1 MGVQNREEWNKAY
14 RLTLTEDRSHKRIR
28 AYRFSKL
35 SLLIAAITVA
45 VVLIGGFYLLFAF
58 TPLRTTIPGY
68 PNAHSKRDAV
78 ANAIRI
84 DSLESTITR
93 WELYADNLGRVLSGE
108 QTLDLDS
115 IIKGNTTRYL
125 QNKSIEELQR
135 QDSILRE
142 TVRQEEQ
149 FGVSPEADRVLPI
162 NGQHFFP
169 PVKGVISQ
177 GYDKA
182 LHPGIDVTA
191 PANSVVSAVLD
202 GTVVFAGWD
211 DANGYS
217 LVIQHAGDILSTYKH
232 NQKLLKAAGDKV
244 TAGTPIALVGS
255 TGSLTTGEHL
265 HFELWYQGE
274 AVDPATYSSF

>member
-274 AVDPATYSSF
+274 AVDPATYISF

>member
-169 PVKGVISQ
+169 PVKGVISR

-274 AVDPATYSSF
+274 AVDPATYISF

>member
-1 MGVQNREEWNKAY
+1 MGEQNRVDWNKVF
-14 RLTLTEDRSHKRIR
+14 RLTLTEDRTHKRIR
-28 AYRFSKL
+28 AYRFSRL
-35 SLLIAAITVA
+35 SLLIAAITVV
-45 VVLIGGFYLLFAF
+45 VVLILGFYLLFAF

-93 WELYADNLGRVLSGE
+93 WELYADNLGRVLAGE
-108 QTLDLDS
+108 QTLNLDS

-125 QNKSIEELQR
+125 QSKTLEELQR

-149 FGVSPEADRVLPI
+149 FGVSQEPDRVLPI

-177 GYDKA
+177 GYDKI
-182 LHPGIDVTA
+182 LHPAVDVTA

-202 GTVVFAGWD
+202 GSVVFAGWD
-211 DANGYS
+211 DANGYT

-265 HFELWYQGE
+265 YFELWYQGE
-274 AVDPATYSSF
+274 AVDPATYISF

>member
-35 SLLIAAITVA
+35 SLLIAAITVG
-45 VVLIGGFYLLFAF
+45 VVLFGGFYLLFAF

-68 PNAHSKRDAV
+68 PNAHSKRDAI

-108 QTLDLDS
+108 QTLNLDS

-125 QNKSIEELQR
+125 QSKTIEELQR

-149 FGVSPEADRVLPI
+149 FGISPEADRVLPI

-169 PVKGVISQ
+169 PIKGVISQ
-177 GYDKA
+177 GFDKA

-191 PANSVVSAVLD
+191 PVNSVVSAVLD
-202 GTVVFAGWD
+202 GTVIFAGWD
-211 DANGYS
+211 DANGYT

-244 TAGTPIALVGS
+244 TAGTPIALIGS

-274 AVDPATYSSF
+274 AVDPATYISF

>member
-232 NQKLLKAAGDKV
+232 TQKLLKAAGDKV

-274 AVDPATYSSF
+274 AVDPATYISF

>member
-35 SLLIAAITVA
+35 SLLIALITVA
-45 VVLIGGFYLLFAF
+45 VVLVGGFYLLFAF

-108 QTLDLDS
+108 QTLNLDS

-177 GYDKA
+177 GYDKV
-182 LHPGIDVTA
+182 LHPGVDVTA

-202 GTVVFAGWD
+202 GSVVFAGWD

-274 AVDPATYSSF
+274 AVDPATYISF

>member
-1 MGVQNREEWNKAY
+1 MGEQNRVDWNKVF
-14 RLTLTEDRSHKRIR
+14 RLTLTEDRTHKRIR
-28 AYRFSKL
+28 AYRFSRL
-35 SLLIAAITVA
+35 SLLIAAITVV
-45 VVLIGGFYLLFAF
+45 VVLILGFYLLFAF

-93 WELYADNLGRVLSGE
+93 WELYADNLGRVLAGE
-108 QTLDLDS
+108 QTLNLDS

-125 QNKSIEELQR
+125 QSKTLEELQR

-149 FGVSPEADRVLPI
+149 FGVSQEPDRVLPI

-177 GYDKA
+177 GYDKI
-182 LHPGIDVTA
+182 LHPAVDVTA

-202 GTVVFAGWD
+202 GSVVFAGWD
-211 DANGYS
+211 DANGYT

-255 TGSLTTGEHL
+255 TGSLTTVEHL
-265 HFELWYQGE
+265 YFELWYQGE
-274 AVDPATYSSF
+274 AVDPATYISF

>member
-1 MGVQNREEWNKAY
+1 MGVQNREDWNKVF
-14 RLTLTEDRSHKRIR
+14 RLTLTEDRTHRRIR

-35 SLLIAAITVA
+35 SLLIAGITA
-45 VVLIGGFYLLFAF
+45 VVVLVGGFYLLFAF

-93 WELYADNLGRVLSGE
+93 WELYADNLGRVRAGE
-108 QTLDLDS
+108 QTLNLDS

-125 QNKSIEELQR
+125 QSKTIEELQR

-149 FGVSPEADRVLPI
+149 FGVSQEADRVLPI

-177 GYDKA
+177 GYDKT
-182 LHPGIDVTA
+182 LHPGVDVTA

-202 GTVVFAGWD
+202 GSVVFAGWD
-211 DANGYS
+211 DANGYT

-265 HFELWYQGE
+265 HFELWHRGE
-274 AVDPATYSSF
+274 AVDPAIYISF